1 MKGKKNG
8 SNHRYSRLIFS
19 VLENYFPNIS
29 HTSLNTHSPVN
40 PNFSSNT
47 LAGAEYPKWFT
58 P

>member
-8 SNHRYSRLIFS
+8 SNNRYSRLIFS
-19 VLENYFPNIS
+19 VLENYFPSIS

-47 LAGAEYPKWFT
+47 LAGAE
-58 P
+58 